1 MNNSEFLAKVIQ
13 EKLQNDIDGNI
24 ALGVSILPLMENPE
38 TNQYKIPVLIWGD
51 KLVITVSPYTSQP
64 EQNS

>member
-24 ALGVSILPLMENPE
+24 ALCVSILPLMENPE
-38 TNQYKIPVLIWGD
+38 TNQYKIPVLIGGD
-51 KLVITVSPYTSQP
+51 KLIITVSPYTSQP

>member
-13 EKLQNDIDGNI
+13 EKLQNDMDGNI
-24 ALGVSILPLMENPE
+24 ALGISISPFLENPE
-38 TNQYKIPVLIWGD
+38 TNQYKIHVLFGGD
-51 KLVITVSPYTSQP
+51 KFTITVSPYTSQP

>member
-38 TNQYKIPVLIWGD
+38 TNQYKIPVLIGGD
-51 KLVITVSPYTSQP
+51 KLIITVSPYTSQT

>member
-38 TNQYKIPVLIWGD
+38 TNQYKIPVLIGGD
-51 KLVITVSPYTSQP
+51 KLIITVSPYTSQL